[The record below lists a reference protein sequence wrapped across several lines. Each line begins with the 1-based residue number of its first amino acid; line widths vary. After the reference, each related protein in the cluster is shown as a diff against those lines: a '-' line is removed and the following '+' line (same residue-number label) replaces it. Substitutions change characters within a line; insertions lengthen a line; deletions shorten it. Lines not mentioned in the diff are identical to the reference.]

1 MQLINKLIAM
11 KISQQKFIGT
21 GLTYDDVLLV
31 PSYSECLPNQVDLK
45 TKFSRNINLN
55 IPIVSAA
62 MDTVTESKMAIA
74 MAQEGGLG
82 VLHKSMTIEQQA
94 DKVKRVKRSESGM
107 ILDPVTLNENS
118 LVAEAK
124 HCMKEYSI
132 GGIPIVKDDN
142 LLIGIVTNRDLRFEN
157 DNNKKLSEVMTK
169 SNLITAN
176 EGVTMDEA
184 EIILQKHKIE
194 KLPVLDK
201 QNKLMGL
208 ITDYPP
214 KTI

>member
-1 MQLINKLIAM
+1 
-11 KISQQKFIGT
+11 
-21 GLTYDDVLLV
+21 
-31 PSYSECLPNQVDLK
+31 
-45 TKFSRNINLN
+45 
-55 IPIVSAA
+55 

-132 GGIPIVKDDN
+132 GGIPIVNQDN
-142 LLIGIVTNRDLRFEN
+142 LLHWYCYQQRF
-157 DNNKKLSEVMTK
+157 
-169 SNLITAN
+169 
-176 EGVTMDEA
+176 
-184 EIILQKHKIE
+184 KI
-194 KLPVLDK
+194 
-201 QNKLMGL
+201 
-208 ITDYPP
+208 
-214 KTI
+214 